1 MHVILEF
8 IFSLTISVI
17 EFLGYTGIFFL
28 SLLESANIPIPSEVI
43 LPFSG
48 FLAAQGVF
56 NFWLVVVLGALG
68 NLAGSLISYGLAHYF
83 GRRPILF
90 LSKLF
95 LVHIDDLERAE
106 TWARKFGNLSIFFA
120 RFVPVIRTFISFP
133 AGMFRVNLLY
143 FTVLTFIGSFL
154 WSWFLT
160 YLGFILGE
168 NWRMLEGY
176 FRKFDFIILALII
189 LGAAWWIRRHVRK
202 NKAHSQT

>member
-1 MHVILEF
+1 MRKLHIGCGKKVLPGYINLDIQPLPGVDIVHNLEKF
-8 IFSLTISVI
+8 PYPFRDEEFDLI
-17 EFLGYTGIFFL
+17 EAHQV
-28 SLLESANIPIPSEVI
+28 LE
-43 LPFSG
+43 
-48 FLAAQGVF
+48 
-56 NFWLVVVLGALG
+56 
-68 NLAGSLISYGLAHYF
+68 
-83 GRRPILF
+83 
-90 LSKLF
+90 
-95 LVHIDDLERAE
+95 HIDDLERAE